1 MNADTFDRHSSPCP
15 VCHQMSGLQSVR
27 MVNGLLTCPHCR
39 QRLVV
44 SMSGHYVRDPFLS
57 KKEKV
62 TGQMLRRQSR
72 PLARILRD
80 SGVSKHSQFLALLG
94 SLILLGFS
102 MAVVG
107 GVASQK
113 ISLQSVLDQIE
124 QLGEA
129 PQTPPDSTP

>member
-1 MNADTFDRHSSPCP
+1 
-15 VCHQMSGLQSVR
+15 MSGLQSVKI
-27 MVNGLLTCPHCR
+27 VNGLLTCPQCR

-44 SMSGHYVRDPFLS
+44 SMSGHYVRDPFS
-57 KKEKV
+57 PKKQKV
-62 TGQMLRRQSR
+62 TERMLRRQSR

-80 SGVSKHSQFLALLG
+80 SGISKHSQFLALLG

-113 ISLQSVLDQIE
+113 ISLQGILNQIDKVN
-124 QLGEA
+124 EA
-129 PQTPPDSTP
+129 PQIPPSDPTL

>member
-1 MNADTFDRHSSPCP
+1 
-15 VCHQMSGLQSVR
+15 
-27 MVNGLLTCPHCR
+27 
-39 QRLVV
+39 
-44 SMSGHYVRDPFLS
+44 
-57 KKEKV
+57 
-62 TGQMLRRQSR
+62 
-72 PLARILRD
+72 
-80 SGVSKHSQFLALLG
+80 
-94 SLILLGFS
+94 